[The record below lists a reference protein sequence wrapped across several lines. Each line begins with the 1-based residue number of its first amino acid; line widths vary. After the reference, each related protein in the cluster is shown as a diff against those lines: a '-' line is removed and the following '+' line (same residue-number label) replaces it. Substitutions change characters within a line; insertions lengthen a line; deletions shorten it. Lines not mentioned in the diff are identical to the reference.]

1 MGSVGDTTRVILFG
15 FGKFGKVI
23 VERLKLE
30 DFVDI
35 VVVEIDAS
43 KRLKAVEA
51 GFNCLLIDITD
62 DSHLKALPTTPK
74 HKFVC
79 AMDDDHLNVYL
90 TLSLKDIYP
99 QNQVLAISDS
109 MYVTEKLKLAGAD
122 KIVDLYAI
130 SANRIY
136 NILHKSV
143 VTRFLE
149 GIIYKK
155 HEYSFKEIVVP
166 KGSFLDGKLLSEIDF
181 REFNIILVG
190 LIDMELSDS
199 FNFVTT
205 GKNHKL
211 DYDDVLVFLGRDS
224 DLDRFEKSLK
234 G

>member
-1 MGSVGDTTRVILFG
+1 MDITRVILFG
-15 FGKFGKVI
+15 FGKFGSVI

-30 DFVDI
+30 DFVDV
-35 VVVEIDAS
+35 VVVETDVK
-43 KRLKAVEA
+43 KRLKAVEN

-62 DSHLKALPTTPK
+62 DEHLKSLPATSD

-79 AMDDDHLNVYL
+79 AMDDDHSNVYL

-99 QNQVLAISDS
+99 DNQVLAISDS

-136 NILHKSV
+136 NILNKSV
-143 VTRFLE
+143 VTKFLE

-155 HEYSFKEIVVP
+155 HKYSFKEIVIP
-166 KGSFLDGKLLSEIDF
+166 KGSFLDGKMLDEINF
-181 REFNIILVG
+181 KEFNIILIG
-190 LIDMELSDS
+190 LIDIELSDS
-199 FNFVTT
+199 FDFITT
-205 GKNHKL
+205 GRNHKL
-211 DYDDVLVFLGRDS
+211 DYDDVLVFLGRDE
-224 DLDRFEKSLK
+224 DLERFEKALK